1 MKDKMYLISEGELVD
16 LMEKALKCEVV
27 NKVLNGDVLNIHPTY
42 YEITQDTLKDV
53 LDDYLEKTPFGTF
66 KAMAYADIACH
77 FEEAT

>member
-1 MKDKMYLISEGELVD
+1 MKDKMYLIPEDELAD

-27 NKVLNGDVLNIHPTY
+27 NKVLNGDVLNIDPTY
-42 YEITQDTLKDV
+42 YDITQDTLNAV
-53 LDDYLEKTPFGTF
+53 LDTYLEKTPFDTF

>member
-53 LDDYLEKTPFGTF
+53 LDDYLEKTPFDTF